1 MIARY
6 LLLGCSA
13 IALTGGCVATT
24 APSADARCPTPG
36 GEFASNGC
44 AVVSGVVRDANG
56 RGMPAAT
63 VTVKGSS
70 ECGGGCFGIAT
81 VADKSGSFRIVI
93 WRFDLVPGVPLRD
106 SVSAT
111 VRALATGGYPRP
123 PGDSYYGDSTSTILV
138 FAAIGAPVKKA
149 DVSLT
154 IRFP

>member
-1 MIARY
+1 MLARY

-13 IALTGGCVATT
+13 IALAGGCAAVT

-63 VTVKGSS
+63 VTVSVIS
-70 ECGGGCFGIAT
+70 ECGGCFGIA
-81 VADKSGSFRIVI
+81 VADNSGSFRIVI
-93 WRFDLVPGVPLRD
+93 WRYDLLPGVPLRD

-123 PGDSYYGDSTSTILV
+123 PGDTYYGDSTSTILV
-138 FAAIGAPVKKA
+138 FAAIGAPVKKSEVTLA
-149 DVSLT
+149 VR
-154 IRFP
+154 IP

>member
-13 IALTGGCVATT
+13 IALAGGCAATT
-24 APSADARCPTPG
+24 APSADARCPAPG

-63 VTVKGSS
+63 VTVSGSS
-70 ECGGGCFGIAT
+70 ECGGCFGAAT
-81 VADKSGSFRIVI
+81 VADNSGSFRIVV
-93 WRFDLVPGVPLRD
+93 WRFDLLPGVPLRD

-123 PGDSYYGDSTSTILV
+123 PGDSYYGDSTSTILA
-138 FAAIGAPVKKA
+138 FAAIGAPVKKSE
-149 DVSLT
+149 VSLT